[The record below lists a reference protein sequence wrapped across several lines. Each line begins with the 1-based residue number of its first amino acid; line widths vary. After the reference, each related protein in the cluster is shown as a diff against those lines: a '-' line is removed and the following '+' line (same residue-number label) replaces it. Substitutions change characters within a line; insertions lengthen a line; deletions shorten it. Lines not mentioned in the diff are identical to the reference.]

1 MHNVDFVMVAAG
13 ERYCDAAAIFAAA
26 AAAAAAGD
34 VGAGVAE
41 AAAADTWEDCCGQYS
56 ADKNET
62 NPANNSLYIRTCID

>member
-1 MHNVDFVMVAAG
+1 MVPAG
-13 ERYCDAAAIFAAA
+13 ERYCDAAAIFAA

-41 AAAADTWEDCCGQYS
+41 AAAADTWEDCCGQS
-56 ADKNET
+56 ADKNER